1 MDLPDPTCKNKRAM
15 TKDEVGYLVDLVQIY
30 PIITSKETNAGT
42 NKKKDIA
49 WVSLTAAF
57 NAKSG
62 SIPRN
67 KDQLKAKWDNLKKAA
82 RKRSQQMRMNNLKT
96 GGGEDFITPDDILDK
111 VAGFLGST
119 CTGFEVPFVGDGTN
133 GGGSETV
140 FDIKNNLN
148 DLLLFFNNK

>member
-1 MDLPDPTCKNKRAM
+1 M

-42 NKKKDIA
+42 NKEKDIA

-57 NAKSG
+57 NAKSE

-82 RKRSQQMRMNNLKT
+82 RKRSQQMRMNNLKVKYYYY
-96 GGGEDFITPDDILDK
+96 FCFSL
-111 VAGFLGST
+111 
-119 CTGFEVPFVGDGTN
+119 C
-133 GGGSETV
+133 
-140 FDIKNNLN
+140 
-148 DLLLFFNNK
+148 